1 MMRVARTAIG
11 VLAALACTSSMA
23 AGVLKLS
30 RMELTLE
37 PEKPAP
43 ELYVENAG
51 DTPLYLDIEQ
61 HLLTN
66 PGDSPEHRVPVGEV
80 ERPMLLVVP
89 GRLALAPGQKYRI
102 GLKELAVPSK
112 TQVWRVTF
120 RPNER
125 IAVDAGQSEGAPA
138 PLFVNVGYGVVIY
151 QRAALAQ

>member
-11 VLAALACTSSMA
+11 MLAALACTCSMA

-30 RMELTLE
+30 RTEVMFE

-43 ELYVENAG
+43 ELYVENVG

-61 HLLTN
+61 HLLTK
-66 PGDSPEHRVPVGEV
+66 PGESPEHLVPVGDV
-80 ERPMLLVVP
+80 ARPTLLVVP
-89 GRLALAPGQKYRI
+89 GRLALAPGQKYRV
-102 GLKELAVPSK
+102 GLKELAVPSQ

-151 QRAALAQ
+151 QRAKLAP